1 MLDGKIQAAR
11 LADDKAGVRIR
22 TPPAQGVVE
31 MADDEVF
38 KTCGQES
45 MQQNHRVAPP

>member
-22 TPPAQGVVE
+22 TPPSQGVVE
-31 MADDEVF
+31 MADDEIF
-38 KTCGQES
+38 KTCRQER
-45 MQQNHRVAPP
+45 ME